1 MKLKIQSKC
10 HNCNCVKM
18 KPKDSIWNFS
28 NALYDK
34 KNTSVRCLDC
44 NAEVSAKLLRLMIST
59 LGRDE
64 EVHFFL
70 VSSI

>member
-1 MKLKIQSKC
+1 
-10 HNCNCVKM
+10 M
-18 KPKDSIWNFS
+18 KPKDPIWNFY

-44 NAEVSAKLLRLMIST
+44 NAEVHAKLLRLVIST

-70 VSSI
+70 VS

>member
-1 MKLKIQSKC
+1 MPFMI
-10 HNCNCVKM
+10 
-18 KPKDSIWNFS
+18 
-28 NALYDK
+28 K
-34 KNTSVRCLDC
+34 KNTSVTSRCLDC

-70 VSSI
+70 VS